1 MPTFNEVKGFLAT
14 HGLNALEYPTPTPTV
29 ETAAL
34 AVGCSPAEIAKTI
47 LFLVGGT
54 PVVVVA
60 AGDQRVLSSRLKQAF
75 GRSGKVLLPA
85 ADEVLRLT
93 GYAPGGV
100 CPFLLPLSL
109 PVLIDRS
116 LQRFAVVHPA
126 AGSDRSSVAI
136 SVLQLFALTGG
147 REVEICET
155 RREQTC

>member
-1 MPTFNEVKGFLAT
+1 MPTFNEVKGFLAA

-29 ETAAL
+29 ETAAQ
-34 AVGCSPAEIAKTI
+34 AVGCTPAEIAKTI

-60 AGDQRVLSSRLKQAF
+60 AGDQRVLSSRLKQAT

-85 ADEVLRLT
+85 ADEVLLLT

-100 CPFLLPLSL
+100 CPFLLPDSL
-109 PVLIDRS
+109 PVLLDRS
-116 LQRFAVVHPA
+116 LLRFATIYPA

-136 SVLQLFALTGG
+136 STSQLYTLTGG
-147 REVEICET
+147 REVEVCEM
-155 RREQTC
+155 RLEQTC